1 MKRLLSLLLA
11 AALCMGLTGC
21 SSRSERKALR
31 ETMDEAY
38 GYTTVDYQ
46 MDDGTTMEQSV
57 LYDKQDIRIV
67 ALGITGSL
75 NDCSLWIRV
84 ENHSDRDIS
93 VYSESPIVNGWQ
105 VDGGS
110 YSATVKKGSMQK
122 AAYWI
127 YGDALRS
134 LGAESIG
141 DISFD
146 WEVRDG
152 KTYDTIDSFSAELKT
167 SAYSEETLVYD
178 TSGQTIYDDE
188 DVKVVYQGLYSN
200 GDSGR
205 GSYLK
210 FYVENN
216 RKGKIL
222 LDNEET
228 LTFTRNGS
236 TYELDGWMYE
246 RVKPGKRLIL
256 LNLYIYSDTEED
268 WEEEWDYDGDLS
280 SIQPFTMD
288 LTITDTDSWNDLA
301 SLEEIVLGEMDADSE
316 TSPEE
321 MPPTEEVPGDE
332 SASPV
337 PEEDGEETTWKDI
350 VTI

>member
-11 AALCMGLTGC
+11 AALCLGLTGC
-21 SSRSERKALR
+21 TSRSERKALR

-57 LYDKQDIRIV
+57 LYDEQNIRIV

-75 NDCSLWIRV
+75 DDCSLWIRV
-84 ENHSDRDIS
+84 ENNSDRDIS
-93 VYSESPIVNGWQ
+93 VYGDCPMVNGWQ
-105 VDGGS
+105 MDSS

-127 YGDALRS
+127 YGDTLRS

-141 DISFD
+141 EISFAC
-146 WEVRDG
+146 EVRDG
-152 KTYDTIDSFSAELKT
+152 KTYDTIASFSAELET
-167 SAYSEETLVYD
+167 SAYSGENMVYD
-178 TSGQTIYDDE
+178 TNGQTIYDDKE
-188 DVKVVYQGLYSN
+188 VKVVYQGIY
-200 GDSGR
+200 DSSESDRDG
-205 GSYLK
+205 YLK

-216 RKGKIL
+216 RKGEIL

-228 LTFTRNGS
+228 LTFAREGS
-236 TYELDGWMYE
+236 TYELDAWMYE

-256 LNLYIYSDTEED
+256 LRVYNYSDTVED
-268 WEEEWDYDGDLS
+268 WEEDWDYDGELAS
-280 SIQPFTMD
+280 LQPLTMD
-288 LTITDTDSWNDLA
+288 LSITDTDSWDDLA
-301 SLEEIVLGEMDADSE
+301 NLEDIVLEKIDTDTE

-321 MPPTEEVPGDE
+321 TDPTDEAFGDE
-332 SASPV
+332 SAGSV
-337 PEEDGEETTWKDI
+337 PEEDEEGAFWEDLM
-350 VTI
+350 TI